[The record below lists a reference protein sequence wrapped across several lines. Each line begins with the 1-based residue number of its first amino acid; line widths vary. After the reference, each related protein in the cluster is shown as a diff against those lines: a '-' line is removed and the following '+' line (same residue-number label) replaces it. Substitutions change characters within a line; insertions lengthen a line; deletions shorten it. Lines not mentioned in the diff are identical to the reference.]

1 MSIKQ
6 QETTTVLDVQGLSTE
21 FGPPGKSRRAIDR
34 ISFSLQQGEILC
46 LVGESG
52 SGKSVTGASI
62 MGLIDPPGRV
72 VEGRVQFAGTDLR
85 GASDAQ
91 MRVLRGNRISM
102 VFQDPMSALCP
113 TMTIG
118 DQLCNVVRAHYSK
131 PRGEAEKL
139 AMDMLVKLDVSGPKE
154 RMRAYPHQLSGGMR
168 QRICIALAMIN
179 QPDVVIGDEPTTA
192 LDVTTQAQILYEV
205 RKLCMQAGTAA
216 IWITHDMAVV
226 SMLADRVAVMYA
238 GQIVEEGPTA
248 EILERPYHP
257 YTKALLGAIP
267 SSNRGKAR
275 LPQIGGE
282 APAIGS
288 WPTGCRFAARCPYTE
303 AACQEPVPISSPAAA
318 RQVRCIKPLQ
328 VHEGA
333 PAA

>member
-1 MSIKQ
+1 MNTQ
-6 QETTTVLDVQGLSTE
+6 DATTVLEVQGLSTE
-21 FGPPGKSRRAIDR
+21 FGPPGKARRAIDG
-34 ISFSLQQGEILC
+34 ISFMLKRGEILC

-62 MGLIDPPGRV
+62 MGLIDPPGRI
-72 VEGRVQFAGTDLR
+72 VEGSVRFAGTELR
-85 GASDAQ
+85 GASDTR
-91 MRVLRGNRISM
+91 MRALRGDRISM

-118 DQLCNVVRAHYSK
+118 DQLCNVVRAHARKS
-131 PRGEAEKL
+131 RAEAEKL
-139 AMDMLVKLDVSGPKE
+139 AMEMLVKLDVSGPKE

-179 QPDVVIGDEPTTA
+179 RPDVVIGDEPTTA

-248 EILERPYHP
+248 EILDRPFHP

-267 SSNRGKAR
+267 SSNRGMAR
-275 LPQIGGE
+275 LPQIRGE
-282 APAIGS
+282 APALGN
-288 WPTGCRFAARCPYTE
+288 WPTGCRFAPRCPHAE
-303 AACQEPVPISSPAAA
+303 AACHVPVPMSAPSAA
-318 RQVRCIKPLQ
+318 RQVRCVKPLQ
-328 VHEGA
+328 IEEEA
-333 PAA
+333 PAT